1 MYGLEVSREFRVAMM
16 LFTLGMWQGK
26 RMVPHL
32 TRSWVRNWF
41 MVGALKVQ
49 CMWRTNMAR
58 HMREMWIQE
67 AIFPNFLD
75 VIAIN

>member
-1 MYGLEVSREFRVAMM
+1 MM
-16 LFTLGMWQGK
+16 LFTLGMWQGE
-26 RMVPHL
+26 RMAPDL
-32 TRSWVRNWF
+32 ARSRVRNGF
-41 MVGALKVQ
+41 MVAAVKVQ

-67 AIFPNFLD
+67 AIFPKILD

>member
-1 MYGLEVSREFRVAMM
+1 MM

-26 RMVPHL
+26 RMEPDLV
-32 TRSWVRNWF
+32 RSWVRNWF
-41 MVGALKVQ
+41 MVAAVKVQ

-58 HMREMWIQE
+58 NMREMWIQE
-67 AIFPNFLD
+67 AIFPKVLD